1 MPKTLRTPRQM
12 RLIDLLVDQRKR
24 AGLSQAQLAERLGR
38 YQSVVSSMESG
49 GRRVDVVELLDIAEV
64 IGLDVH
70 ALIDDLFA
78 TPKSTSSAPQSRKS

>member
-1 MPKTLRTPRQM
+1 MPKTLRSPRHV
-12 RLIDLLVDQRKR
+12 RLIDLLVEQRKR
-24 AGLSQAQLAERLGR
+24 AGLSQADLAEKLER

-70 ALIDDLFA
+70 AVLDELLTI
-78 TPKSTSSAPQSRKS
+78 PKSGSKAP